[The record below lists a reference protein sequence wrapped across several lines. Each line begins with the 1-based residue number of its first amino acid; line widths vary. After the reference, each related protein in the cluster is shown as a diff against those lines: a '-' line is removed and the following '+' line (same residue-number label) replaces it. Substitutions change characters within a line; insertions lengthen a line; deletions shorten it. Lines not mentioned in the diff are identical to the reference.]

1 MVKFYR
7 TDDKL
12 IHELDTL
19 QGEMCIRDSDETV
32 DRVSGEKGFV
42 KEYTLKELKRLNV

>member
-19 QGEMCIRDSDETV
+19 QGNLDTDGQPFCCRGTD
-32 DRVSGEKGFV
+32 GGG
-42 KEYTLKELKRLNV
+42 

>member
-19 QGEMCIRDSDETV
+19 QGEPGYRWSTLLLQRDRWWRMS
-32 DRVSGEKGFV
+32 
-42 KEYTLKELKRLNV
+42 